1 MLNIYFF
8 AFALFITILA
18 FSKTYWSDKSFIYAF
33 MVAYNLLYT
42 FACIAIFA
50 IAMQCCW
57 KKVSASQFTLYMTIA
72 NLGQMVF
79 AALIG
84 PIRASFN
91 WQYSLLA
98 FAVFIMLAFLLL
110 QFVDIDKQIE
120 KVAYL
125 EKMDL
130 DE

>member
-1 MLNIYFF
+1 MCCLALNV
-8 AFALFITILA
+8 LA
-18 FSKTYWSDKSFIYAF
+18 FSKTYWGNSSFIYAF
-33 MVAYNLLYT
+33 MMLYNVVYT
-42 FACIAIFA
+42 FACIGIFA